1 MDNIVLR
8 TEKIPAGIN
17 RSRFQRAMKLELEQ
31 KQSKKPESEQAQIKL
46 LDVRAGSLK
55 NALKFYFNKKGIP
68 PAVDVVVDVFIDVFA
83 KDNKVHIPKEKVQEL
98 ALKFLKAENSDEEVL
113 SIFAFFRERA
123 YDLETIQ
130 KDPVLSIKAAQLI
143 NKYQTNIR
151 AAEGDTV
158 TEEIE
163 EPVKAIEKSVEGSEI
178 TYLIVSN
185 EKLKRSLEYYLREK
199 VSEPAVSEL
208 VSHLNMLIDAL
219 SENNEVAI
227 PQPELHQITRTMLGR
242 HTQGINDA
250 TSEVS
255 SLFTSFGVDAFD
267 LKAIERDPVLSQKM
281 NEILSAYQ
289 GKIRAA
295 EGAEV
300 IEEQDKEDESKPRL

>member
-1 MDNIVLR
+1 MESMIIR
-8 TEKIPAGIN
+8 KEKIPAGIN
-17 RSRFQRAMKLELEQ
+17 RSRFQRAMK
-31 KQSKKPESEQAQIKL
+31 PTSEQIQVKL
-46 LDVRAGSLK
+46 LDVRADSLK

-68 PAVDVVVDVFIDVFA
+68 PAVDVIVDVLIDVFA
-83 KDNKVHIPKEKVQEL
+83 KDNKVHIPKGKVQEL

-123 YDLETIQ
+123 YDLEAIQ
-130 KDPVLSIKAAQLI
+130 KDPILSIKAAQLI

-151 AAEGDTV
+151 VAEGDTV
-158 TEEIE
+158 IEEIE
-163 EPVKAIEKSVEGSEI
+163 KPVKAIEKSVAGNEI

-185 EKLKRSLEYYLREK
+185 DQLKRSLEYYLREK

-208 VSHLNMLIDAL
+208 VSHLNMIIDAL

-255 SLFTSFGVDAFD
+255 SLFTSFGGDAFD
-267 LKAIERDPVLSQKM
+267 LKAIEKDPVLSQKM
-281 NEILSAYQ
+281 NEVIASYQ

-295 EGAEV
+295 EGATDITESEK
-300 IEEQDKEDESKPRL
+300 EEENKPRL